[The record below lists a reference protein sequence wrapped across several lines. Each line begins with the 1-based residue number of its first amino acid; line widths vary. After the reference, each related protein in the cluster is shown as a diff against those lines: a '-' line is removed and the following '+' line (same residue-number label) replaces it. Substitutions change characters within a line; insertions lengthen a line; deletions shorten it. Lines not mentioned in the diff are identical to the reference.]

1 MIAKN
6 VCKKLM
12 NNGLTIAFSESMSG
26 GSLAFEMIKNEGA
39 SKVILGSLIV
49 YSNQMKH
56 KLLGIPLETLKTH
69 GTVSQAIVTE
79 MVYQTKYIFN
89 SDVTVAITGNAGF
102 SFEPKSDERMA
113 FIAILFKDKL
123 HIETIH
129 FDNLSR
135 LKAIRKTTQFT
146 YQMIERLLG

>member
-1 MIAKN
+1 MIAQK

-12 NNGLTIAFSESMSG
+12 NKGLTIAFSESMSG

-69 GTVSQAIVTE
+69 GTVSEIIVTE
-79 MVYQTKYIFN
+79 MVYATKEIFN

-113 FIAILFKDKL
+113 LIAILYHDNL
-123 HIETIH
+123 HIKTIH

-135 LKAIRKTTQFT
+135 LKAIKKTIEIT
-146 YQMIERLLG
+146 YQTIDHLLG

>member
-1 MIAKN
+1 MISKN
-6 VCKKLM
+6 VCRKLM

-56 KLLGIPLETLKTH
+56 KLLGISHELLKTH
-69 GTVSQAIVTE
+69 GSVSETVVKA
-79 MVYQTKYIFN
+79 MVYQTQSLFA
-89 SDVTVAITGNAGF
+89 SDITVAITGNAGF

-113 FIAILFKDKL
+113 YIAILYQGEL
-123 HIETIH
+123 TLETIH

-135 LKAIRKTTQFT
+135 LKAIKKTVEFT
-146 YQMIERLLG
+146 YQKIDDLLG